1 MPMSAFAGS
10 CKALLTA
17 VLLTSGLAAHGAVS
31 LSGTRLIF
39 DGQYREVTL
48 EVRNRG
54 KSEALLQAWLS
65 DAADD
70 DDAPGELRKALPFVV
85 TPPLSRLAVGGRQAL
100 RVLYQGTGMPQK
112 HESLLHLYVLE
123 IPRRQDG
130 AGQLNIAVRQ
140 RINVFYRPPGLD
152 GDPADTPARLLW
164 TLTHDPSHALLLT
177 VSNPTPY
184 HAALQALRIDG
195 VQLGDHLLLAPG
207 AQVAMVV
214 PASVERSATHR
225 FSYQALTDYGGR
237 RTHCAQLTGQAATTA
252 RLPKNNSIQDEC

>member
-17 VLLTSGLAAHGAVS
+17 VLLTSGLAAQGAVS
-31 LSGTRLIF
+31 LSGTRLVF

-54 KSEALLQAWLS
+54 TSEALVQAWLS

-70 DDAPGELRKALPFVV
+70 DTPGELRKALPFVV
-85 TPPLSRLAVGGRQAL
+85 TPPLSRLPVGGRQAL

-140 RINVFYRPPGLD
+140 RINVFYRPP
-152 GDPADTPARLLW
+152 A
-164 TLTHDPSHALLLT
+164 LT
-177 VSNPTPY
+177 VIRPTPPRGCCG
-184 HAALQALRIDG
+184 H
-195 VQLGDHLLLAPG
+195 
-207 AQVAMVV
+207 
-214 PASVERSATHR
+214 
-225 FSYQALTDYGGR
+225 
-237 RTHCAQLTGQAATTA
+237 
-252 RLPKNNSIQDEC
+252 

>member
-31 LSGTRLIF
+31 LSGTRLVF
-39 DGQYREVTL
+39 DGRYREVTL

-70 DDAPGELRKALPFVV
+70 DDTPGELSKALPFVV
-85 TPPLSRLAVGGRQAL
+85 TPPLSRLPVGGRQTL

-140 RINVFYRPPGLD
+140 RINVFYRPP
-152 GDPADTPARLLW
+152 A
-164 TLTHDPSHALLLT
+164 LT
-177 VSNPTPY
+177 VIRPT
-184 HAALQALRIDG
+184 
-195 VQLGDHLLLAPG
+195 
-207 AQVAMVV
+207 
-214 PASVERSATHR
+214 
-225 FSYQALTDYGGR
+225 
-237 RTHCAQLTGQAATTA
+237 
-252 RLPKNNSIQDEC
+252 LPRGCCGH

>member
-1 MPMSAFAGS
+1 MSAFAGS
-10 CKALLTA
+10 CKA
-17 VLLTSGLAAHGAVS
+17 VLTSLLLATGFAAHGAVS

-65 DAADD
+65 DAADGD
-70 DDAPGELRKALPFVV
+70 DTPVELRKALPFVV

-100 RVLYQGTGMPQK
+100 RMLYQGAGMPQK
-112 HESLLHLYVLE
+112 YESLLHLYVLE
-123 IPRRQDG
+123 VPRRQDG
-130 AGQLNIAVRQ
+130 VGQLNIAVRQ

-164 TLTHDPSHALLLT
+164 TLTHDPTHALLLT

-184 HAALQALRIDG
+184 HAALQALHIDD
-195 VQLGDHLLLAPG
+195 VPLGNHLLLAPG

-214 PASVERSATHR
+214 PASVEPSATHR
-225 FSYQALTDYGGR
+225 FSFQALTDYGGR
-237 RTHCAQLTGQAATTA
+237 RTHCAQLTGQTATTA
-252 RLPKNNSIQDEC
+252 RLPKNNSLQDEC